1 MYANQAMPLLNANC
15 SLGLDEICEKEGNT
29 IILQAYICMIL
40 YNPCLMSKLL
50 FYLQKIVLFLNT
62 ILVVLLVK
70 TGQCNT
76 YLHNV
81 GVQLNQNKNDS

>member
-29 IILQAYICMIL
+29 IILQAYKCIIL

-50 FYLQKIVLFLNT
+50 
-62 ILVVLLVK
+62 LLAK
-70 TGQCNT
+70 
-76 YLHNV
+76 
-81 GVQLNQNKNDS
+81 DRSF